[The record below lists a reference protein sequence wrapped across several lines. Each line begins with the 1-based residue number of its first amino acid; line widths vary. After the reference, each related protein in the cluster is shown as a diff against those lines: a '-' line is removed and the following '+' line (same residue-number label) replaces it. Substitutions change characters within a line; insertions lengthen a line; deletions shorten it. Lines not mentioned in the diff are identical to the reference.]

1 LTDLLQLASAI
12 GLIAAITIIVVLTA
26 VKTSQDMRA
35 RRLGFKVSDERTQR
49 VQGQAALYAWVV
61 SVEFTM
67 CFVLVLFAG
76 SQFPWFPAIS
86 AILALEAILLVSIA
100 SFLLLRWYL
109 DRKESLQ

>member
-1 LTDLLQLASAI
+1 LTDLLQLASAV
-12 GLIAAITIIVVLTA
+12 GLIVAIAIIVVFTW
-26 VKTSQDMRA
+26 VKFSQDMRA
-35 RRLGFKVSDERTQR
+35 RKAGFKVSDERTQR

-61 SVEFTM
+61 SVEFTTG
-67 CFVLVLFAG
+67 FVLVLFAG

-86 AILALEAILLVSIA
+86 AILALEATLLVSMA